1 MTATPPRVLIVTE
14 HASFRFGG
22 EAILPAHYFKGLRD
36 RGVECWLITHERTR
50 PELDAAFANDRDRI
64 TYVPDTRLVKT
75 LYRLSKPLPDRLSYF
90 TLGWLIRLLNQRT
103 ARKIARRLVAEHRID
118 VVHQPIPVSPKEPTL
133 LHTLG
138 APLVIGPMNGGMH
151 YPPNF
156 THYDRLAVRLF
167 GRAAAALAPLLHAIM
182 PGKRRAAMLL
192 VANDRTRAAL
202 PIKHPRIETLVENG
216 VDLRLWQPR
225 SYPADAAP
233 AAPTRFL
240 FAGRLIR
247 LKGVDLLLEATRLV
261 RDRGQ
266 SIHLEIAGDGPLRAD
281 LERKAAA
288 LNLTDTVTFAGWVD
302 QAALASRMAAADV
315 FVLPSLHE
323 CGGAVVL
330 EAMATALPTIAL
342 DWGGP
347 ADYLDTETGLL
358 LPPAPR
364 GRLIASLADAMTAL
378 ATDPARRRT
387 MGEAARRKVEREYD
401 WNQKIDRILACY
413 AAAGGK

>member
-103 ARKIARRLVAEHRID
+103 ARKLARRLVAEHRID

-151 YPPNF
+151 YPPDYA
-156 THYDRLAVRLF
+156 HYDRLAVRLF
-167 GRAAAALAPLLHAIM
+167 GRAAAALVPLLHAIM

-261 RDRGQ
+261 RDRGH

-364 GRLIASLADAMTAL
+364 GRLIASLADAMAAL

-413 AAAGGK
+413 AAARGK

>member
-1 MTATPPRVLIVTE
+1 MTVPPPRVLIVTE

-22 EAILPAHYFKGLRD
+22 EAVLPAHYFKGLRD
-36 RGVECWLITHERTR
+36 RGVECRLITHERTR
-50 PELDAAFANDRDRI
+50 AELDAAFAGDRDRV

-103 ARKIARRLVAEHRID
+103 ARKIARRLVTEHRID

-151 YPPNF
+151 YPPDF
-156 THYDRLAVRLF
+156 THYDRAAVRLF
-167 GRAAAALAPLLHAIM
+167 GRAAAALVPLLHILM
-182 PGKRRAAMLL
+182 PGKRRAAVLL

-202 PIKHPRIETLVENG
+202 PINHPRIETVVENG
-216 VDLRLWQPR
+216 VDLRLWRPR
-225 SYPADAAP
+225 SYAAETAAD
-233 AAPTRFL
+233 APTRFL

-261 RDRGQ
+261 RDRGH

-281 LERKAAA
+281 LEAQCKA
-288 LNLTDTVTFAGWVD
+288 LYLTDAVTFAGWVD
-302 QAALASRMAAADV
+302 QAALAARMAAADV

-330 EAMATALPTIAL
+330 EAMATRLPTIAL

-378 ATDPARRRT
+378 ATDPARRRAL
-387 MGEAARRKVEREYD
+387 GEAARRKVEREYD
-401 WNQKIDRILACY
+401 WNHKIDRMIDLY
-413 AAAGGK
+413 ARAIGK